1 MQFFSAAL
9 VVLWLSGPAF
19 AAELS
24 LDFSEAALNE
34 SPPGFRS
41 TLTGEGKP
49 GDWQIIL
56 DDAPLALPPLS
67 PRAANVNKRPVL
79 AQLARDRT
87 DEHFPLLIYEAEEFG
102 DFILTTRFKVVDGVT
117 EQMAGIAFRIQ
128 DERNYY
134 YVRASALGRTFSF
147 FKIVNGI
154 RSPPIGVKV
163 EISKGV
169 WHQLTL
175 ECKGNDIHAW
185 LDTREVLP
193 PLSDKSFLSGKIG
206 YWTKSDSVSYFA
218 DTQLNY
224 VRKEI
229 FAQTLVRDALKR
241 FPRLLGLKIFAATN
255 GQAEPLIIASSNL
268 KEIGQPGHAVEQD
281 VIAHSR
287 IYHGRESDAVMVT
300 MPLHDSNGETV
311 AAVKVV
317 MKPFSGQTEK
327 NAIARAMPIVQQ
339 LEGRVQSA
347 KDLTQ

>member
-9 VVLWLSGPAF
+9 VVLWLGGPAF

-117 EQMAGIAFRIQ
+117 EQMAGIAFRIH

-134 YVRASALGRTFSF
+134 YVRASALGSTFSF
-147 FKIVNGI
+147 FKIVNGT

-169 WHQLTL
+169 WHQLRL
-175 ECKGNDIHAW
+175 ECKGNDIRAL
-185 LDTREVLP
+185 LDGREVLP
-193 PLSDKSFLSGKIG
+193 PLIDKSFLSGKLG

-218 DTQLNY
+218 DTQLMY
-224 VRKEI
+224 DRKEI

-241 FPRLLGLKIFAATN
+241 FPRLLGLKIFAVTN
-255 GQAEPLIIASSNL
+255 GQAEPRIIASTNL
-268 KEIGQPGHAVEQD
+268 KEIGQPGHAAEQD

-287 IYHGRESDAVMVT
+287 IYHGQESDAVMVT
-300 MPLHDSNGETV
+300 MPLHDSNGEAV

-317 MKPFSGQTEK
+317 MKAFPGQTEK

-339 LEGRVQSA
+339 IEARVQSA